1 MRALAVLGVK
11 NEGAFLLDWL
21 AHHRATGFTDF
32 LVCSND
38 CTDGTDAMLDRLAA
52 LGWLNHLRNDIP
64 HPRGPQWSA
73 LKAAD
78 AHPLMRSAD
87 WVLFLDI
94 DEFVNIHAGDRTLSS
109 LLLALPDA
117 TAIPLTWRLFG
128 NAGVIEMTDQPVIQT
143 FTRAAP
149 AVIGWPWR
157 AQLFKTLFQNDRTYR
172 KLGVHRPKSPDP
184 DRIDAQRWFDGSG
197 RRLADSFHTG
207 GIFSDYTRDNYA
219 LVQLNHYPLG
229 SMQNYLVKCDRGRAN
244 REDAAFDMSYWVERN
259 FAEVEDRSI
268 QALNSGG
275 LRDELHADAE
285 LARLHAN
292 AVTWRKQRFATLM
305 AEEPWRAMFGR
316 LLMTPPSRTLT
327 AQQAQAITRPTVGNI
342 ATNKP

>member
-21 AHHRATGFTDF
+21 AHHRATGFTEF

-52 LGWLNHLRNDIP
+52 LGWLNHLRNDIA

-117 TAIPLTWRLFG
+117 TANRIIQQDILPALEHGIRLLTQEVSRDM
-128 NAGVIEMTDQPVIQT
+128 AM
-143 FTRAAP
+143 
-149 AVIGWPWR
+149 
-157 AQLFKTLFQNDRTYR
+157 
-172 KLGVHRPKSPDP
+172 LGVTSVDQIKAEEHLTLRRPK
-184 DRIDAQRWFDGSG
+184 
-197 RRLADSFHTG
+197 
-207 GIFSDYTRDNYA
+207 
-219 LVQLNHYPLG
+219 
-229 SMQNYLVKCDRGRAN
+229 
-244 REDAAFDMSYWVERN
+244 
-259 FAEVEDRSI
+259 
-268 QALNSGG
+268 
-275 LRDELHADAE
+275 
-285 LARLHAN
+285 
-292 AVTWRKQRFATLM
+292 
-305 AEEPWRAMFGR
+305 
-316 LLMTPPSRTLT
+316 
-327 AQQAQAITRPTVGNI
+327 
-342 ATNKP
+342 